1 MIDILSA
8 NLGDPEHRL
17 TRAGFAATI
26 LYAVVFFYSTL
37 FGAAIIMGLA
47 NAVVET
53 GLGLAPPENLLLQIM
68 AAVLGF
74 ASGAIVVAAGA
85 SRLRDIGRSVR
96 WLVPAAMS
104 FAVFVVSETGLLP
117 APEGMVSASI
127 LVVAATV
134 LVLCLLPGSAGTDDR
149 TGLQT
154 GDEMIQAD

>member
-1 MIDILSA
+1 
-8 NLGDPEHRL
+8 
-17 TRAGFAATI
+17 
-26 LYAVVFFYSTL
+26 
-37 FGAAIIMGLA
+37 
-47 NAVVET
+47 
-53 GLGLAPPENLLLQIM
+53 M

-117 APEGMVSASI
+117 APEEMVSASI